1 MNDEML
7 GHCIKILEQ
16 SIMNAKNESNC
27 VLSTTEAY
35 CIIGALEDNKAV
47 PPNSIINHLYDE
59 RMWICGKCGAPLQR
73 RHRKSI
79 FCSNCGRKVKWD
91 D

>member
-16 SIMNAKNESNC
+16 SITNAENESNC
-27 VLSTTEAY
+27 ILSTTEAY

-47 PPNSIINHLYDE
+47 PPNSIINHLDDE
-59 RMWICGKCGAPLQR
+59 IEINLLYNIDNQSSAVIAG
-73 RHRKSI
+73 
-79 FCSNCGRKVKWD
+79 GR
-91 D
+91 